1 MLPAFDLIQ
10 VNIFVTVFPEMVN
23 VSVIFPFNVDALP
36 RSEDAATASSSLP
49 VALAVAAVL
58 ILTVIPVGSVPTA
71 QVQAVCVIPTYPVN
85 GILIVLAADVFPAE
99 VQAIVCASL
108 PRMIESP
115 PVPAAPGDPGEPLLP
130 SYILVMEMVS

>member
-1 MLPAFDLIQ
+1 ML
-10 VNIFVTVFPEMVN
+10 N

-85 GILIVLAADVFPAE
+85 GILIVLAADVFPSE
-99 VQAIVCASL
+99 VQAIVCVSF
-108 PRMIESP
+108 PRTTERP
-115 PVPAAPGDPGEPLLP
+115 PVPAEPGLPLSPLAP
-130 SYILVMEMVS
+130 S